1 MNSNNLRTY
10 ITQQKW
16 VKEDG
21 KKHAA
26 AIWFSEF
33 LRFIQCFVLKWLMD
47 AFKAGSSNYAYA
59 YALLFG
65 YVLGMF
71 FPKILFVWQEK
82 TLKIQALFNCLDPG
96 ASPSFF
102 VLSEAGGLVE
112 DFSMLFDVQKDA

>member
-1 MNSNNLRTY
+1 
-10 ITQQKW
+10 
-16 VKEDG
+16 
-21 KKHAA
+21 
-26 AIWFSEF
+26 
-33 LRFIQCFVLKWLMD
+33 MD

-65 YVLGMF
+65 YATIFLVTSNFIRLSR
-71 FPKILFVWQEK
+71 K
-82 TLKIQALFNCLDPG
+82 TFNIQALFNCLDPG